1 MKYKLYN
8 KVSSMPILFQKV
20 PFLGH
25 VWCHP
30 KSLSFKEETFM
41 DFENNKSQSEG
52 DQSTISKWSC
62 WKWRKVKT

>member
-30 KSLSFKEETFM
+30 KSLSFKEETLM
-41 DFENNKSQSEG
+41 DSENNKSA
-52 DQSTISKWSC
+52 K
-62 WKWRKVKT
+62 